1 MDVCEETSSMN
12 ISDNQTNN
20 ASYPSGEIRPL
31 FTILKTPVKVKPGFF
46 ANLLALWDY

>member
-20 ASYPSGEIRPL
+20 ASYPSEKFQPSY
-31 FTILKTPVKVKPGFF
+31 TILNTPVKVKPGFF